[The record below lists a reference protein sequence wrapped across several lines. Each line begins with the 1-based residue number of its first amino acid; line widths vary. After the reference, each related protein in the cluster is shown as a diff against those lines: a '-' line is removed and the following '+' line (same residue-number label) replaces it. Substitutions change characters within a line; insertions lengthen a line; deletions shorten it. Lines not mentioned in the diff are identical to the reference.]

1 MKLSALNV
9 VFTSL
14 NFAPPPAFKEFFC
27 MWASNLGIPF
37 KILTLGYSNG
47 SSHARWWHHILAY
60 LGVYFVLV
68 LHYDLTE
75 EITV

>member
-1 MKLSALNV
+1 
-9 VFTSL
+9 
-14 NFAPPPAFKEFFC
+14 